1 MKKCPSCSARND
13 DQAIVCSLCSARLTG
28 PGSGTGTVTE
38 PRKTSSGM
46 PVARP
51 SGLRPAADPAALEKS
66 GPIIEPR
73 LWQQGKPRSVRSTIR
88 VAERHFLVPPFGDLL
103 QLQPGEKPLVVGRD
117 EECDVTIASP
127 TVSRRHAEIQFR
139 GLPLAPVV
147 RDLGT
152 KNGTRVNG
160 KKLPKGTEKQLA
172 DGDILRVGDVTAI
185 YRLLPP
191 GEDEQT
197 LRSNNSGT
205 VQMQADD
212 LAAGSSGGLDTMSA
226 LKGDLAFF
234 PMPDLLARLAKMR
247 ASGTLTVEID
257 GVKGKVAFLLG
268 AVQNAN
274 VAGMEGPGAVQ
285 AISDLRRGRFK
296 FEPGK
301 GPAKA

>member
-13 DQAIVCSLCSARLTG
+13 DQAIVCSLCSARLV
-28 PGSGTGTVTE
+28 GTGTVTD
-38 PRKTSSGM
+38 PRRTA
-46 PVARP
+46 PRAVPDIA
-51 SGLRPAADPAALEKS
+51 AADKS

-73 LWQQGKPRSVRSTIR
+73 LWQAGKPRSVRSTIR

-103 QLQPGEKPLVVGRD
+103 QLQPGEKPLVIGRD
-117 EECDVTIASP
+117 DECDVTIGSP
-127 TVSRRHAEIQFR
+127 TVSRRHAEVQFR
-139 GLPLAPVV
+139 GTPLAPLV

-160 KKLPKGTEKQLA
+160 KKLPKGTEKPLR

-191 GEDEQT
+191 GEDEKS

-212 LAAGSSGGLDTMSA
+212 VVPSAPGTETTSG

-234 PMPDLLARLAKMR
+234 PMPDLLGRLAKMR
-247 ASGTLTVEID
+247 ASGTLTVEVD
-257 GVKGKVAFLLG
+257 GVKGKIAFALG
-268 AVQNAN
+268 GIQGASI
-274 VAGMEGPGAVQ
+274 AGTEGPGAIQ

-296 FEPGK
+296 FEP
-301 GPAKA
+301 AKA